1 MFKNI
6 VIFVI
11 LFVLTPFYCSANE
24 PEVNSLDNLIVNSFK
39 VDEIPD
45 LGHPVCTLS
54 LYDNKKDDY
63 YNYVE
68 GSICPVG
75 GEICK
80 YSAIMKINNKINIL
94 KEVPS
99 DKNGITFQSSQ
110 FYIISKHT
118 EVKESEINP
127 EVTNIESIISINI
140 KNRVKKFN
148 MTGYCGI

>member
-118 EVKESEINP
+118 EVKESEMNP
-127 EVTNIESIISINI
+127 EGTNIESIISINI
-140 KNRVKKFN
+140 KNRIKKFN

>member
-1 MFKNI
+1 MLKNI
-6 VIFVI
+6 G
-11 LFVLTPFYCSANE
+11 LFVTMFVLAPFYCIANE
-24 PEVNSLDNLIVNSFK
+24 PEVNSLDDLIVNSFK

-45 LGHPVCTLS
+45 LGHPVCSLS

-99 DKNGITFQSSQ
+99 DKNGITFQNSQ

-118 EVKESEINP
+118 EVKESEMNP
-127 EVTNIESIISINI
+127 EGTNIESIISINI

>member
-6 VIFVI
+6 VLFVT
-11 LFVLTPFYCSANE
+11 LFVLATFYCIANE
-24 PEVNSLDNLIVNSFK
+24 PEVNSLDKLIVNGFK

-45 LGHPVCTLS
+45 LGHPACTLS

-99 DKNGITFQSSQ
+99 DKNGITFQNSQ

-118 EVKESEINP
+118 EVKESEMNP
-127 EVTNIESIISINI
+127 EGTNIESIISINI

>member
-127 EVTNIESIISINI
+127 EGTNIESIISINI

>member
-1 MFKNI
+1 MLKNI
-6 VIFVI
+6 G
-11 LFVLTPFYCSANE
+11 LFVTVFVLAPFYCIANE

-80 YSAIMKINNKINIL
+80 YSAIMKINNKINIV

-99 DKNGITFQSSQ
+99 DKSGIRFQNSQ
-110 FYIISKHT
+110 FYIFSKHT
-118 EVKESEINP
+118 PVKESEMDP
-127 EVTNIESIISINI
+127 EETNVKSIISINI
-140 KNRVKKFN
+140 KSGVKKLN
-148 MTGYCGI
+148 MAGYCGV